1 MDPVRIALARHLN
14 VDPEA
19 VLPVHDLRVDLKL
32 YPMDLVLIAL
42 GLERDGG
49 SEFPMA
55 WLDTVRTV
63 AELSGIT
70 VAWMERGNQSL
81 ARLAAGTE
89 EAARSAAP
97 SRGRSR

>member
-1 MDPVRIALARHLN
+1 MSQTSLDPVRVALARYLN

-19 VLPVHDLRVDLKL
+19 VLPVHELRADLKL
-32 YPMDLVLIAL
+32 YPLDLVLIAL

-63 AELSGIT
+63 AELSAIT
-70 VAWMERGNQSL
+70 VAWMDRGGRSRS
-81 ARLAAGTE
+81 ASRLAARAE
-89 EAARSAAP
+89 EA
-97 SRGRSR
+97 